1 MPKISAR
8 RLTLKFKNRNNIEK
22 GKDYECGKFLW
33 RDTRKEIFIFWL
45 SNWSYLIMSSSSSTL
60 LLDILIF
67 HCDVW
72 QSLFLYNNLL
82 HSAILWADNAMNNL
96 FHLGVEFF
104 STLKRQKNF
113 QFKERKLLFLVGA
126 FAQS

>member
-67 HCDVW
+67 TAMFH
-72 QSLFLYNNLL
+72 SLCFCIIIYCIQEFYGLIML
-82 HSAILWADNAMNNL
+82 SNNL